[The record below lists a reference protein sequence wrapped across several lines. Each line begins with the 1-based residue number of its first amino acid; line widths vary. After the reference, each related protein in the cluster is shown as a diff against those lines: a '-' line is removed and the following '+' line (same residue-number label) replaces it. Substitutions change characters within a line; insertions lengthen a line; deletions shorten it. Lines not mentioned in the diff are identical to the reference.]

1 MRRSEVDLLLEVLE
15 QAPHGLSRPELVSQL
30 RQHVPHLQPADVER
44 VVRAAQHRLRFDGN
58 RFFAAVPR
66 ADEPA
71 TQRGFTPR
79 RFVAFDL
86 ESIVRPIVKEPY
98 REQHAF
104 QIGDVRFG
112 PHEQW
117 CAERREFCVFTA
129 LPSEDELL
137 IYRDELR
144 KRYLATKRPLP
155 EVLEEFRDFC
165 ASADTVVAYNGVG
178 HDFRLIDEEYMRCG
192 LEPLLK
198 GARAPRLVD
207 GLYLAQ
213 ALWPI
218 PPRQHR
224 LLQLLKRLEIDV
236 EEMQWHD
243 ALDDSKMLIELVE
256 YGAREFLPTLG
267 PTLIDLL
274 TAASTGSDAWDLLFA
289 LADRANRN
297 GGPVDHAETS
307 QIVLQAREAQHLMVA
322 RLRDW
327 MDQGA
332 PALVEAP
339 TGTGKSYALLAAA
352 LDWLDADDRHKVVI
366 STYTKQ
372 LQSQLAADIEALT
385 EQAIPELAKAADMVK
400 GSANRLSLR
409 ALKLARSIASTCRR
423 SLTNTARGAYH
434 STSRPSPRQRV
445 RTTAPI
451 AAGSGVTPRMCAR
464 PSNRADWLWQTMRCC
479 WLTLTILMGSVNT
492 RCCSSMRHMNS
503 KATRLEPFCPNS
515 IQVPWPS

>member
-86 ESIVRPIVKEPY
+86 ESIVRPIVKEP
-98 REQHAF
+98 
-104 QIGDVRFG
+104 
-112 PHEQW
+112 
-117 CAERREFCVFTA
+117 
-129 LPSEDELL
+129 
-137 IYRDELR
+137 
-144 KRYLATKRPLP
+144 YLATKRPLP

-307 QIVLQAREAQHLMVA
+307 QIVLQALEARTKEPLRPGPPQPKEGRAPRETPLAPVPVKIPNE
-322 RLRDW
+322 LR
-327 MDQGA
+327 
-332 PALVEAP
+332 
-339 TGTGKSYALLAAA
+339 
-352 LDWLDADDRHKVVI
+352 
-366 STYTKQ
+366 
-372 LQSQLAADIEALT
+372 AADGRVSLEKLLVA
-385 EQAIPELAKAADMVK
+385 VK
-400 GSANRLSLR
+400 
-409 ALKLARSIASTCRR
+409 
-423 SLTNTARGAYH
+423 
-434 STSRPSPRQRV
+434 
-445 RTTAPI
+445 
-451 AAGSGVTPRMCAR
+451 
-464 PSNRADWLWQTMRCC
+464 
-479 WLTLTILMGSVNT
+479 
-492 RCCSSMRHMNS
+492 
-503 KATRLEPFCPNS
+503 
-515 IQVPWPS
+515 

>member
-98 REQHAF
+98 REQHVF
-104 QIGDVRFG
+104 QIGGVRFG
-112 PHEQW
+112 PDEQW

-307 QIVLQAREAQHLMVA
+307 QIVLQALEARTKEPRRA
-322 RLRDW
+322 RRNISW
-327 MDQGA
+327 SRGY
-332 PALVEAP
+332 V
-339 TGTGKSYALLAAA
+339 TG
-352 LDWLDADDRHKVVI
+352 WI
-366 STYTKQ
+366 
-372 LQSQLAADIEALT
+372 
-385 EQAIPELAKAADMVK
+385 
-400 GSANRLSLR
+400 R
-409 ALKLARSIASTCRR
+409 A
-423 SLTNTARGAYH
+423 
-434 STSRPSPRQRV
+434 RQRWSK
-445 RTTAPI
+445 PQL
-451 AAGSGVTPRMCAR
+451 GPAR
-464 PSNRADWLWQTMRCC
+464 ATRFWRQRWIG
-479 WLTLTILMGSVNT
+479 LTLTI
-492 RCCSSMRHMNS
+492 
-503 KATRLEPFCPNS
+503 ATR
-515 IQVPWPS
+515 W